1 MKKMKKVV
9 IIFIFG
15 LFFSGCEEILLE
27 DDISQETVTI
37 LAPANN
43 SQFFSTSVTFS
54 WSEVQYATK
63 YRIQIAKPNF
73 ANATEIILDAE
84 VEVTTLTQQ
93 LNIGEYEWRVKAVN
107 SSYET
112 SYSTRSFDVIS
123 NDNFANNVVV
133 LNNPVNNLITNVA
146 NQSFSWQ
153 NIIGATSYQFQ
164 IVNNSNAIV
173 VDESLTT
180 NSYNHA
186 FIDGT
191 YTWMVRASNGADNT
205 LYTSRPILI
214 DTVVPNTPSLVSPA
228 NASTTTETN
237 VTFTYNRAAIQG
249 STEFDSL
256 YIYSNNTLTTLVA
269 KDRVVSPHS
278 ETISNAGTYYWKMK
292 SFDEAGNISGQ
303 SPVFSFTAN

>member
-1 MKKMKKVV
+1 MKKLLSILLLV
-9 IIFIFG
+9 
-15 LFFSGCEEILLE
+15 LFFSSCEEILLE
-27 DDISQETVTI
+27 DDISKETVTL

-43 SQFFSTSVTFS
+43 TQFYSTSVTFT

-73 ANATEIILDAE
+73 ANATEIILDTE
-84 VEVTTLTQQ
+84 VEETTLTQQ
-93 LNIGEYEWRVKAVN
+93 LNVGDYEWRIKAIN

-112 SYSTRSFDVIS
+112 AFSSRNISIVS
-123 NDNFANNVVV
+123 NDDFANNVVV
-133 LNNPVNNLITNVA
+133 LNNPANNLITNVVS
-146 NQSFSWQ
+146 QSFSWQ

-164 IVNNSNAIV
+164 IINNSNAII

-191 YTWMVRASNGADNT
+191 YTWKVRASNGADNT

-228 NASTTTETN
+228 NSSSSTNTN
-237 VTFTYNRAAIQG
+237 VSFSYTRTAISG
-249 STEFDSL
+249 SNEFDSL
-256 YIYSNNTLTTLVA
+256 YVYSNSALTTLLL
-269 KDRVVSPHS
+269 KDRIVSPHS
-278 ETISNAGTYYWKMK
+278 ETISTTGTYYWKMK
-292 SFDEAGNISGQ
+292 SFDEAGNVSGE
-303 SPVFSFTAN
+303 SSVFNFIIN